1 MGGACRGIGGRGN
14 GGIASHRDR
23 PDRRAGEIGGG
34 GKPICFVGSLDQAV
48 RSGGDVKKG
57 IVSGLVRENGASC
70 PGVQILQDHGNP
82 GQAGIPTG
90 AGGAAVPVK

>member
-1 MGGACRGIGGRGN
+1 MVKNEGN
-14 GGIASHRDR
+14 V
-23 PDRRAGEIGGG
+23 EIGGG

-48 RSGGDVKKG
+48 RSDGDVKKG